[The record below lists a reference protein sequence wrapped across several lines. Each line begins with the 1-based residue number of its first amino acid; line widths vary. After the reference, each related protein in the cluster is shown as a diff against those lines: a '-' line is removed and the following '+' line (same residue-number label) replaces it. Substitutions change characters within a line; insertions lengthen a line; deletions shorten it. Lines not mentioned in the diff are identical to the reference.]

1 MSRYPRALLAHRR
14 PGRRDFRFHSIEV
27 EAGPL
32 LHRRVLDGGR
42 DELLHLLLDEYEAP
56 EFVLEPLEVIL
67 RPGLRR
73 AVRPAGAL
81 ERIEAKIDQ
90 VRHVNVALRTQPTG
104 GLIDE
109 AILEVADAHG
119 AQLTLPEVE
128 DLVAIRR
135 SLAGDHVHLVV
146 AVEMHLVGAI
156 TELLAPLQLFAD
168 VGIAGCRHES
178 REPIE
183 PGDDAVLDLAGGHPV
198 RPTGHRRGAGAALPD
213 RSRWPGDLGLFALR
227 SRAEL

>member
-1 MSRYPRALLAHRR
+1 MSSGRPGARGQAVPDVWLLGQCR
-14 PGRRDFRFHSIEV
+14 PGRRDLRFHGIEV
-27 EAGPL
+27 EARAL
-32 LHRRVLDGGR
+32 LHGRILDGRR
-42 DELLHLLLDEYEAP
+42 DELFHFLLDEYEAP

-67 RPGLRR
+67 RPGLRP

-135 SLAGDHVHLVV
+135 SLAGDHV
-146 AVEMHLVGAI
+146 
-156 TELLAPLQLFAD
+156 
-168 VGIAGCRHES
+168 
-178 REPIE
+178 
-183 PGDDAVLDLAGGHPV
+183 
-198 RPTGHRRGAGAALPD
+198 
-213 RSRWPGDLGLFALR
+213 
-227 SRAEL
+227 

>member
-1 MSRYPRALLAHRR
+1 MSRSPRALLAHRR

-67 RPGLRR
+67 RPGLRP

-90 VRHVNVALRTQPTG
+90 VRHVNVVLRTQPSV
-104 GLIDE
+104 GLVDE
-109 AILEVADAHG
+109 ALLEVANAHDS
-119 AQLTLPEVE
+119 QLTLPEIE
-128 DLVAIRR
+128 DLVTIRR
-135 SLAGDHVHLVV
+135 SLAGDHDNLV
-146 AVEMHLVGAI
+146 LI
-156 TELLAPLQLFAD
+156 
-168 VGIAGCRHES
+168 I
-178 REPIE
+178 
-183 PGDDAVLDLAGGHPV
+183 
-198 RPTGHRRGAGAALPD
+198 
-213 RSRWPGDLGLFALR
+213 
-227 SRAEL
+227 

>member
-27 EAGPL
+27 EAGTL
-32 LHRRVLDGGR
+32 LHRRLLEGGR

-67 RPGLRR
+67 RPGLRS

-119 AQLTLPEVE
+119 AQLTLSEVE

-146 AVEMHLVGAI
+146 AVEMHLVGTIAH
-156 TELLAPLQLFAD
+156 LLAALQLVPD
-168 VGIAGCRHES
+168 VRVAGRRHER
-178 REPIE
+178 REPVE
-183 PGDDAVLDLAGGHPV
+183 P
-198 RPTGHRRGAGAALPD
+198 
-213 RSRWPGDLGLFALR
+213 
-227 SRAEL
+227 